1 MSGIFLK
8 SIRSFSHGQ
17 FTIIFEI
24 MLYSSKF
31 VLKCMRVGKEQLCQ
45 DILLLRIESLL
56 GYDSNNNHD
65 SFSYKTLIIYISRSR
80 SEMECVK

>member
-8 SIRSFSHGQ
+8 SVRSFSRGQ

-31 VLKCMRVGKEQLCQ
+31 VFKCMSVGKEYLCQ
-45 DILLLRIESLL
+45 DILLLRIKSLL

-65 SFSYKTLIIYISRSR
+65 SSSYKTLIIYIPRSR
-80 SEMECVK
+80 SEVESV

>member
-17 FTIIFEI
+17 FTVIFEI

-31 VLKCMRVGKEQLCQ
+31 VFKCMSVGKYLCQ
-45 DILLLRIESLL
+45 DILLLRLESLL

-65 SFSYKTLIIYISRSR
+65 SSSYKTLIIYISKSR
-80 SEMECVK
+80 SEMESV